1 MSSEPTTVQSD
12 LSELIAENFGANA
25 TYVETLLA
33 RFRSD
38 PSLVDESWRT
48 YFEELLGNGQ
58 PSASAAAVASS
69 VQPESAQPQTQ
80 PEQPSGDGKQAGAAT
95 ALAKKSEPPA
105 VAGGPQTSAQKVP
118 IRGAALK
125 IVENM

>member
-48 YFEELLGNGQ
+48 YFEELLGHGH
-58 PSASAAAVASS
+58 PAASAGAVASS
-69 VQPESAQPQTQ
+69 VQPEPAEPQAQPA
-80 PEQPSGDGKQAGAAT
+80 QPSGDGKQVATRTQKAAV
-95 ALAKKSEPPA
+95 AQAKKSEPPA
-105 VAGGPQTSAQKVP
+105 VAGGPQ
-118 IRGAALK
+118 
-125 IVENM
+125 